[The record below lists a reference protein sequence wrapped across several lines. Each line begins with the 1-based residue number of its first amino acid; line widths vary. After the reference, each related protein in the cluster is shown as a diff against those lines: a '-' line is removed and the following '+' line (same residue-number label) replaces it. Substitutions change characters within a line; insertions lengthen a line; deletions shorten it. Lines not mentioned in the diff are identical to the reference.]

1 MGKGSSILATIALII
16 GLGVGTFVI
25 YDNFFVVSP
34 DIPPENQWYDFHSGS
49 YLVPASESWGTLS
62 VISIDFD
69 VSSGQAVHF
78 LFIGQIN
85 FDDSSTL
92 GSYVEVRFKIDGI
105 IFFFPRIYVMRYNTV
120 TPGGLRMSVSLQHY
134 NTTMTSGTHSIEVVF
149 KGDSTSDS
157 IKEFSLFVQT
167 FN

>member
-1 MGKGSSILATIALII
+1 MGKGSTILATLALVI
-16 GLGVGTFVI
+16 GLVVGAFVI
-25 YDNFFVVSP
+25 YDNFIVIP
-34 DIPPENQWYDFHSGS
+34 QDIPSENQWYDFHSGS
-49 YLVPASESWGTLS
+49 YLVPASEAWGTLS

-85 FDDSSTL
+85 FDDSSPPS
-92 GSYVEVRFKIDGI
+92 SYVEVRFKVDGI
-105 IFFFPRIYVMRYNTV
+105 IIYFPRIYVMRYNTG

-134 NTTMTSGTHSIEVVF
+134 NTTMASGTHSIEVVF